1 MAASKGGGGEQT
13 KECPDID
20 TAPTCGDD
28 PTKEEAGST
37 HVSKGVRHK
46 PVC

>member
-13 KECPDID
+13 KECSAID
-20 TAPTCGDD
+20 TAPTCGDE
-28 PTKEEAGST
+28 PTQEDASST
-37 HVSKGVRHK
+37 HVRHK